1 MSNQP
6 TKLELYAIF
15 VATITAKE
23 QRRHQVA
30 AIYVALIS
38 LGTAFLGVYTDLD
51 PLYITAPVGLTALF
65 WLLNMLYFRS
75 LAKAKFAVI
84 HEIEKD
90 WDFRPFEL
98 EWQKLQEQPRQMR
111 ISLTFVEILFPALI
125 LVGTL
130 IYALYR
136 FCVSASQLVS

>member
-6 TKLELYAIF
+6 TKFELYAIF
-15 VATITAKE
+15 VETITAKE

-30 AIYVALIS
+30 AIYVTVIS
-38 LGTAFLGVYTDLD
+38 LGTALLGVYDGLE
-51 PLYITAPVGLTALF
+51 PLYVVGPVGVIALF

-84 HEIEKD
+84 EEIEKD

-98 EWQKLQEQPRQMR
+98 EWQKLEAQPGHTRV
-111 ISLTFVEILFPALI
+111 SLTFVEILFPALI
-125 LVGTL
+125 LAGAL
-130 IYALYR
+130 IYVGYR
-136 FCVSASQLVS
+136 VAIIL

>member
-1 MSNQP
+1 MSGQP
-6 TKLELYAIF
+6 TKFELYA
-15 VATITAKE
+15 VYVETITAKE

-30 AIYVALIS
+30 AIYVTVIS
-38 LGTAFLGVYTDLD
+38 LGTALLGIYENLE
-51 PLYITAPVGLTALF
+51 PLYVVAPVGVIALF

-84 HEIEKD
+84 EEIEKD

-111 ISLTFVEILFPALI
+111 VSLTFIEVLFPAVVLA
-125 LVGTL
+125 GTL
-130 IYALYR
+130 GYILYR
-136 FCVSASQLVS
+136 ACIGAN